1 MIHLKKQYTISAY
14 LLDRLHELG
23 IEHIFGVPGDYN
35 LAFLDDVVAHENLK
49 WIGNCNELNAA
60 YAADGYA
67 RIKGIA
73 ALITTF
79 GVGELSAING
89 IAGSYAENVPVIK
102 ITGTPPTKVMEN
114 GAIVHHTLGDG
125 KFDHFSNMYRE
136 ITVAQ
141 TNVTPEHAA
150 EEIDRVLRA
159 CWNEKRPVH
168 INLPIDVYNKPINK
182 PTEPIL
188 YKPILSNKEALDKML
203 LHATSIINN
212 AKKPVILA
220 DFEVDR
226 FHAKENLHQFVEKTG
241 FPIATLSMGKGI
253 FPEKHPQFIGIYTGD
268 VSSPYLRKRIDES
281 DCIISIGVKLTDTI
295 TGGFT
300 QGFKKE
306 QVIEIHPYTVKI
318 IDKKYGPVVMQNV
331 LQHLSDSIEHR
342 NKDTLD
348 VKPFILESSPFT
360 EEFIP
365 KAQMVTQKRF
375 WQQMYH
381 FLQENDVLIVE
392 QGTPFFGS
400 AAIPLPN
407 NTANVGQPLWGSIG
421 YTLPALLGTQ
431 LANLSRRNI
440 LIIGDGSFQVTAQEL
455 STILRQ
461 NLKPIIFL
469 INNNGYTVERAIHG
483 QNQPYNDIQMWDYN
497 KLSMV
502 FGAEEKSLTFKVENE
517 SELAEVLTN
526 ITFNKNQLIFIEV
539 IMSQSDQPELLAKL
553 GKRFGQQNS

>member
-1 MIHLKKQYTISAY
+1 MIHLKKQYTVSTY

-35 LAFLDDVVAHENLK
+35 LAFLDDVVAHKNLK

-136 ITVAQ
+136 ITIAQ

-182 PTEPIL
+182 PTEPIIN
-188 YKPILSNKEALDKML
+188 KPILSNKEALNKML
-203 LHATSIINN
+203 LHAISKINS

-241 FPIATLSMGKGI
+241 FPIATFSMGKGI
-253 FPEKHPQFIGIYTGD
+253 FPEKHPQFIGVYTGD

-300 QGFKKE
+300 QGFTKE

-318 IDKKYGPVVMQNV
+318 IDKKYGPVVMQDV

-360 EEFIP
+360 EEFNP

-407 NTANVGQPLWGSIG
+407 HTAYVGQPLWGSIG

-483 QNQPYNDIQMWDYN
+483 QNQLYNDIQMWDYN
-497 KLSMV
+497 KLSMI
-502 FGAEEKSLTFKVENE
+502 FGSEEKSLTFKVENE
-517 SELAEVLTN
+517 AELAETLAN
-526 ITFNKNQLIFIEV
+526 IIFNKNQLIFIEV

>member
-1 MIHLKKQYTISAY
+1 MKMQYTVSTY
-14 LLDRLHELG
+14 LLDRLSELG

-35 LAFLDDVVAHENLK
+35 LAFLDDVLAHEKLK

-67 RIKGIA
+67 RIKGVA

-102 ITGTPPTKVMEN
+102 ITGTPTTTVIEN
-114 GAIVHHTLGDG
+114 GELVHHTLGDG

-141 TNVTPEHAA
+141 TNLTPEHAA

-188 YKPILSNKEALDKML
+188 NHPIVSNKDALDKML
-203 LHATSIINN
+203 LHATSKINS

-220 DFEVDR
+220 DFEVNR
-226 FHAKENLHQFVEKTG
+226 FHADEDLHQFVEKTG
-241 FPIATLSMGKGI
+241 FPIASLSMGKGI
-253 FPEKHPQFIGIYTGD
+253 FSEKHPQFIGIYTGD
-268 VSSPYLRKRIDES
+268 GSPPYLRKRVDES

-300 QGFKKE
+300 QGFTKE

-318 IDKKYGPVVMQNV
+318 IDKKYGPVVMKDV

-342 NKDTLD
+342 NEETLEI
-348 VKPFILESSPFT
+348 KSFISESSSIT
-360 EEFIP
+360 KEFNP
-365 KAQMVTQKRF
+365 KAQIVTQQRF
-375 WQQMYH
+375 WQQLYH
-381 FLQENDVLIVE
+381 FLQENDVLIAE
-392 QGTPFFGS
+392 QGTPYFGS

-407 NTANVGQPLWGSIG
+407 NATYVGQPLWGSIG

-431 LANLSRRNI
+431 LANVTRRNI
-440 LIIGDGSFQVTAQEL
+440 LIIGDGSFQLTVQEL

-483 QNQPYNDIQMWDYN
+483 QNQPYNDIQMWDYT
-497 KLSMV
+497 KLANV
-502 FGAEEKSLTFKVENE
+502 FGSEEKSLTFKVENE
-517 SELAEVLTN
+517 IELAEV
-526 ITFNKNQLIFIEV
+526 FNKISFNMNRLIFIEV
-539 IMSQSDQPELLAKL
+539 VMSQGDQPELLAKL
-553 GKRFGQQNS
+553 GKILRKQQSL

>member
-1 MIHLKKQYTISAY
+1 MKTQYTVSTY
-14 LLDRLHELG
+14 LLDRLSELG

-35 LAFLDDVVAHENLK
+35 LAFLDDVLAHEKLK

-79 GVGELSAING
+79 GVGELSALNG
-89 IAGSYAENVPVIK
+89 VAGSYAENVPVIQ
-102 ITGTPPTKVMEN
+102 ITGTPTTKVMEN
-114 GAIVHHTLGDG
+114 GALVHHTLGDG

-141 TNVTPEHAA
+141 TDLTAEHAA

-159 CWNEKRPVH
+159 CWSEKRPVH

-182 PTEPIL
+182 PMEPIFH
-188 YKPILSNKEALDKML
+188 KQILSNKEALGKML
-203 LHATSIINN
+203 LHATSKINS

-220 DFEVDR
+220 DFEADR
-226 FHAKENLHQFVEKTG
+226 FHAEEYLYQFVEKTG

-300 QGFKKE
+300 QGFTKE

-318 IDKKYGPVVMQNV
+318 IDKKYGPVVMKDV
-331 LQHLSDSIEHR
+331 LQQLSNLIEHR
-342 NKDTLD
+342 KEETLEI
-348 VKPFILESSPFT
+348 KPFISESPSIT
-360 EEFIP
+360 EEFNP
-365 KAQMVTQKRF
+365 KAQMVTQKHF
-375 WQQMYH
+375 WQQIYH
-381 FLQENDVLIVE
+381 FLQENDVLIAE

-400 AAIPLPN
+400 ATIPLPN
-407 NTANVGQPLWGSIG
+407 NTTYVAQPLWGSIG

-431 LANLSRRNI
+431 LADLSRRNI
-440 LIIGDGSFQVTAQEL
+440 LIIGDGSFQLTVQEL
-455 STILRQ
+455 STILSQ

-483 QNQPYNDIQMWDYN
+483 QNEPYNDIQMWDYT
-497 KLSMV
+497 KLANV
-502 FGAEEKSLTFKVENE
+502 FGSEEKSLTFRVKNE
-517 SELAEVLTN
+517 IELAEVLTN
-526 ITFNKNQLIFIEV
+526 ITLNKNQLIFVEV
-539 IMSQSDQPELLAKL
+539 VMSQGDQPELLAKL
-553 GKRFGQQNS
+553 GKRFGKQNS

>member
-1 MIHLKKQYTISAY
+1 MKMQYTVSTY

-35 LAFLDDVVAHENLK
+35 LAFLDDVIAHKNLE

-60 YAADGYA
+60 YAADGYS

-89 IAGSYAENVPVIK
+89 IAGSYAENIPVIK
-102 ITGTPPTKVMEN
+102 ITGTPTTKVMEN
-114 GAIVHHTLGDG
+114 GELVHHTLGDG

-141 TNVTPEHAA
+141 TNLTPEHAA

-188 YKPILSNKEALDKML
+188 NKSILSNKEALDKML
-203 LHATSIINN
+203 LHATSKINS

-226 FHAKENLHQFVEKTG
+226 FHAEEDLRHFVEKTG

-253 FPEKHPQFIGIYTGD
+253 FPEKHPQFIGVYTGD
-268 VSSPYLRKRIDES
+268 VSSPYLQKRIDES

-300 QGFKKE
+300 QGFTKE

-318 IDKKYGPVVMQNV
+318 IDKKYGPVLMQDV

-342 NKDTLD
+342 NEENLEI
-348 VKPFILESSPFT
+348 KPFISESSSIT
-360 EEFIP
+360 EDFNP
-365 KAQMVTQKRF
+365 KVQMVTQKRF

-381 FLQENDVLIVE
+381 FLKENDVLIAE

-400 AAIPLPN
+400 SSIPLPN
-407 NTANVGQPLWGSIG
+407 NTTYVGQPLWGSIG

-431 LANLSRRNI
+431 LADLSRRNI
-440 LIIGDGSFQVTAQEL
+440 LIIGDGSFQLTVQEL
-455 STILRQ
+455 STILRH

-483 QNQPYNDIQMWDYN
+483 PNQPYNDIQMWDYN
-497 KLSMV
+497 KFPNV
-502 FGAEEKSLTFKVENE
+502 FGSEEKSLTFKVKNE
-517 SELAEVLTN
+517 TELVEVLSK
-526 ITFNKNQLIFIEV
+526 ITFNMDRLIFIEV
-539 IMSQSDQPELLAKL
+539 VMSQGDQPELLAKL
-553 GKRFGQQNS
+553 GKRFGKQNS

>member
-1 MIHLKKQYTISAY
+1 MIHLKTQYTVSTY
-14 LLDRLHELG
+14 LLDRLSELG

-35 LAFLDDVVAHENLK
+35 LAFLDDVVAHEKLE
-49 WIGNCNELNAA
+49 WVGNCNELNAA

-89 IAGSYAENVPVIK
+89 VAGSYAENVPVIK
-102 ITGTPPTKVMEN
+102 ITGTPPTTVMEN
-114 GAIVHHTLGDG
+114 GALVHHTLGDG

-141 TNVTPEHAA
+141 TNLTPEHAA

-159 CWNEKRPVH
+159 CWSEKRPVH
-168 INLPIDVYNKPINK
+168 IQLPIDVYNKPINK
-182 PTEPIL
+182 PTESIL
-188 YKPILSNKEALDKML
+188 HKPFVSNKDALDKML
-203 LHATSIINN
+203 LHATSKINS
-212 AKKPVILA
+212 ARKPVILA
-220 DFEVDR
+220 DFEVAR
-226 FHAKENLHQFVEKTG
+226 FHAEEYLHQFVEKTG

-268 VSSPYLRKRIDES
+268 VSPSYLRKRIDES

-318 IDKKYGPVVMQNV
+318 MDKKYGPVVMKDV
-331 LQHLSDSIEHR
+331 LKQLNDLIEHR
-342 NKDTLD
+342 KEDTLEI
-348 VKPFILESSPFT
+348 KPFISESLPIT
-360 EEFIP
+360 EEFNP
-365 KAQMVTQKRF
+365 KAQMITQKRF
-375 WQQMYH
+375 WQQIYH
-381 FLQENDVLIVE
+381 FLQENDVLIAE

-400 AAIPLPN
+400 ATIPLPN
-407 NTANVGQPLWGSIG
+407 NTTYVAQPLWGSIG

-440 LIIGDGSFQVTAQEL
+440 LIIGDGSFQLTVQEL

-483 QNQPYNDIQMWDYN
+483 QNETYNDIQMWDYT
-497 KLSMV
+497 KLANV
-502 FGAEEKSLTFKVENE
+502 FGTEEKSLTWKVENE
-517 SELAEVLTN
+517 TELAEVLTN
-526 ITFNKNQLIFIEV
+526 ITVNNNQLIFIEV
-539 IMSQSDQPELLAKL
+539 VMSQGDQPELLAKL
-553 GKRFGQQNS
+553 GKRFGMQNS

>member
-1 MIHLKKQYTISAY
+1 MKMQYTVSTY

-35 LAFLDDVVAHENLK
+35 LAFLDDVIAHKNLE

-60 YAADGYA
+60 YAADGYS

-102 ITGTPPTKVMEN
+102 ITGTPTTKVMEN
-114 GAIVHHTLGDG
+114 GELVHHTLGDG

-141 TNVTPEHAA
+141 TNLTPEHAA

-188 YKPILSNKEALDKML
+188 NKPILSNKEALDKML
-203 LHATSIINN
+203 LHATSKINS

-220 DFEVDR
+220 DFEVTR
-226 FHAKENLHQFVEKTG
+226 FHAEEDLQHFVEKTG

-253 FPEKHPQFIGIYTGD
+253 FPEKHPQFIGVYTGD
-268 VSSPYLRKRIDES
+268 VSSPYLQKRIDES

-300 QGFKKE
+300 QGFTKE

-318 IDKKYGPVVMQNV
+318 IDKKYGPVLMQDV

-342 NKDTLD
+342 NEKNLEI
-348 VKPFILESSPFT
+348 KPFISESSSIT
-360 EEFIP
+360 EDFNP
-365 KAQMVTQKRF
+365 KVQMVTQKRF

-381 FLQENDVLIVE
+381 FLKENDVLIAE

-400 AAIPLPN
+400 ASIPLPN
-407 NTANVGQPLWGSIG
+407 NTTYVGQPLWGSIG

-431 LANLSRRNI
+431 LADLSRRNI
-440 LIIGDGSFQVTAQEL
+440 LIIGDGSFQLTVQEL
-455 STILRQ
+455 STILRH

-483 QNQPYNDIQMWDYN
+483 PNQPYNDIQMWDYDKFPN
-497 KLSMV
+497 V
-502 FGAEEKSLTFKVENE
+502 FGSEEKSLTFKVKNE
-517 SELAEVLTN
+517 TELVEVLSK
-526 ITFNKNQLIFIEV
+526 ITFNMDRLIFIEV
-539 IMSQSDQPELLAKL
+539 VMSQGDQPELLAKL
-553 GKRFGQQNS
+553 GKRFGKQNS

>member
-1 MIHLKKQYTISAY
+1 MKTQYTVSTY
-14 LLDRLHELG
+14 LLDRLSELG

-35 LAFLDDVVAHENLK
+35 LAFLDDVLAHEKLK

-79 GVGELSAING
+79 GVGELSALNG
-89 IAGSYAENVPVIK
+89 VAGSYAENLPVIK
-102 ITGTPPTKVMEN
+102 ITGTPTTKLMEN
-114 GAIVHHTLGDG
+114 GALVHHTLGDG

-141 TNVTPEHAA
+141 AKLTPEHAV

-159 CWNEKRPVH
+159 CWIEKRPVH
-168 INLPIDVYNKPINK
+168 IQLPIDVYNKPINK

-188 YKPILSNKEALDKML
+188 HKPVVSNKDALDKML
-203 LHATSIINN
+203 LHATSKISS

-220 DFEVDR
+220 DFEVAR
-226 FHAKENLHQFVEKTG
+226 FHAEEYLHQFVEKTG
-241 FPIATLSMGKGI
+241 FPIATLSMGKGV
-253 FPEKHPQFIGIYTGD
+253 FPEKHPQFIGVYTGD
-268 VSSPYLRKRIDES
+268 VSSPYLRKRINES

-300 QGFKKE
+300 QGFTKE

-318 IDKKYGPVVMQNV
+318 IDKTYGPVVMKDV
-331 LQHLSDSIEHR
+331 LEQLTDLIEHR
-342 NKDTLD
+342 IEETLEI
-348 VKPFILESSPFT
+348 KSFISESLSIT
-360 EEFIP
+360 EEFNP

-375 WQQMYH
+375 WQQIYH
-381 FLQENDVLIVE
+381 FLQENDVLIAE

-400 AAIPLPN
+400 ATIPLPN
-407 NTANVGQPLWGSIG
+407 NTTYVTQPLWGSIG

-431 LANLSRRNI
+431 LADLSRRNI
-440 LIIGDGSFQVTAQEL
+440 LIIGDGSFQVTVQEL

-483 QNQPYNDIQMWDYN
+483 QKEPYNDIQMWDYT
-497 KLSMV
+497 KLANV
-502 FGAEEKSLTFKVENE
+502 FGSEEKSLPCKVENE
-517 SELAEVLTN
+517 IELAEVLTN
-526 ITFNKNQLIFIEV
+526 ITLNKNQLIFIEV
-539 IMSQSDQPELLAKL
+539 IMSQGDQPELLAKL
-553 GKRFGQQNS
+553 GERFGKQNS

>member
-1 MIHLKKQYTISAY
+1 MIHLKTQYTVSTY
-14 LLDRLHELG
+14 LLDRLSELG

-35 LAFLDDVVAHENLK
+35 LAFLDDVIAHENVE

-102 ITGTPPTKVMEN
+102 ITGTPPTTVMEN
-114 GAIVHHTLGDG
+114 GALVHHTLGDG

-141 TNVTPEHAA
+141 SKLTPEHAA
-150 EEIDRVLRA
+150 EEIDHVLRA
-159 CWNEKRPVH
+159 CWSAKRPVH
-168 INLPIDVYNKPINK
+168 IQLPIDVYNKPINK

-188 YKPILSNKEALDKML
+188 HKPVVSNKDALDKML
-203 LHATSIINN
+203 LHATSKINS

-226 FHAKENLHQFVEKTG
+226 FHAKEYLYQFVEKTG

-253 FPEKHPQFIGIYTGD
+253 FPEKHSQFIGIYTGD

-300 QGFKKE
+300 QDFTKE

-318 IDKKYGPVVMQNV
+318 IDKKYGPVVMKDV
-331 LQHLSDSIEHR
+331 LQQLSNVIEHR
-342 NKDTLD
+342 NEETLD
-348 VKPFILESSPFT
+348 IKPFISESLSIT
-360 EEFIP
+360 EKFNP
-365 KAQMVTQKRF
+365 KPQMVTQKRF
-375 WQQMYH
+375 WQQIYH
-381 FLQENDVLIVE
+381 FLQENDVLLAE

-407 NTANVGQPLWGSIG
+407 NTTYVVQPLWGSIG

-431 LANLSRRNI
+431 LANVSRRNI
-440 LIIGDGSFQVTAQEL
+440 LIIGDGSFQLTVQEL

-483 QNQPYNDIQMWDYN
+483 QNEPYNDIQMWDYT
-497 KLSMV
+497 KLANV
-502 FGAEEKSLTFKVENE
+502 FGLKEKSLTCKVENE
-517 SELAEVLTN
+517 IELEEVLTK
-526 ITFNKNQLIFIEV
+526 ISTAKNQLTFVEV
-539 IMSQSDQPELLAKL
+539 VMSQGDQPELLAKL

>member
-1 MIHLKKQYTISAY
+1 MKTQYTVSTY
-14 LLDRLHELG
+14 LLDRLSELG

-35 LAFLDDVVAHENLK
+35 LAFLDDVLAHEKLK

-79 GVGELSAING
+79 GVGELSALNG
-89 IAGSYAENVPVIK
+89 VAGSYAENVPVIK
-102 ITGTPPTKVMEN
+102 ITGTPTTKLMEN
-114 GAIVHHTLGDG
+114 GALVHHTLGDG

-141 TNVTPEHAA
+141 AKLTPEHAV

-159 CWNEKRPVH
+159 CWIEKRPVH
-168 INLPIDVYNKPINK
+168 IQLPIDVYNKPINK

-188 YKPILSNKEALDKML
+188 HKPVVSNKDALDKML
-203 LHATSIINN
+203 LHATSKISS

-220 DFEVDR
+220 DFEVAR
-226 FHAKENLHQFVEKTG
+226 FHAEEYLHQFVEKTG
-241 FPIATLSMGKGI
+241 FPIATLSMGKGV
-253 FPEKHPQFIGIYTGD
+253 FPEKHPQFIGVYTGD

-300 QGFKKE
+300 QGFTKE

-318 IDKKYGPVVMQNV
+318 IDKTYGPVVMKDV
-331 LQHLSDSIEHR
+331 LEQLTDLIEHR
-342 NKDTLD
+342 IEETLEI
-348 VKPFILESSPFT
+348 KSFISESLSIT
-360 EEFIP
+360 EEFNP

-375 WQQMYH
+375 WQQIYH
-381 FLQENDVLIVE
+381 FLQENDVLIAE

-400 AAIPLPN
+400 ATIPLPN
-407 NTANVGQPLWGSIG
+407 NTTYVTQPLWGSIG

-431 LANLSRRNI
+431 LADLSRRNI
-440 LIIGDGSFQVTAQEL
+440 LIIGDGSFQVTVQEL

-483 QNQPYNDIQMWDYN
+483 QKEPYNDIQMWDYT
-497 KLSMV
+497 KLANV
-502 FGAEEKSLTFKVENE
+502 FGSEEKSLPCKVENE
-517 SELAEVLTN
+517 IELAEVLTN
-526 ITFNKNQLIFIEV
+526 ITLNKNQLIFIEV
-539 IMSQSDQPELLAKL
+539 IMSQGDQPELLAKL
-553 GKRFGQQNS
+553 GERFGKQNS

>member
-1 MIHLKKQYTISAY
+1 MIHLKTQYTVSTY
-14 LLDRLHELG
+14 LLDRLSELG

-35 LAFLDDVVAHENLK
+35 LAFLDDVLAHEKLK

-79 GVGELSAING
+79 GVGELSALNG
-89 IAGSYAENVPVIK
+89 VAGSYAENVPVIK
-102 ITGTPPTKVMEN
+102 ITGTPTTKLMEN
-114 GAIVHHTLGDG
+114 GALVHHTLGDG

-141 TNVTPEHAA
+141 AKLTPEHAV

-159 CWNEKRPVH
+159 CWIEKRPVH
-168 INLPIDVYNKPINK
+168 IQLPIDVYNKPINK

-188 YKPILSNKEALDKML
+188 HKPVVSNKDALDKML
-203 LHATSIINN
+203 LHTTSKISS

-220 DFEVDR
+220 DFEVAR
-226 FHAKENLHQFVEKTG
+226 FHAEEYLHQFVEKTG
-241 FPIATLSMGKGI
+241 FPIATLSMGKGV
-253 FPEKHPQFIGIYTGD
+253 FPEKHPQFIGVYTGD

-300 QGFKKE
+300 QGFTKE

-318 IDKKYGPVVMQNV
+318 IDKTYGPVVMKDV
-331 LQHLSDSIEHR
+331 LEQLTDLIEHR
-342 NKDTLD
+342 IEETLEI
-348 VKPFILESSPFT
+348 KSFISESLSIT
-360 EEFIP
+360 EEFNP

-375 WQQMYH
+375 WQQIYH
-381 FLQENDVLIVE
+381 FLQENDVLIAE

-400 AAIPLPN
+400 ATIPLPN
-407 NTANVGQPLWGSIG
+407 NTTYVTQPLWGSIG

-431 LANLSRRNI
+431 LADLSRRNI
-440 LIIGDGSFQVTAQEL
+440 LIIGDGSFQVTVQEL

-483 QNQPYNDIQMWDYN
+483 QKEPYNDIQMWDYT
-497 KLSMV
+497 KLANV
-502 FGAEEKSLTFKVENE
+502 FGSEEKSLPCKVENE
-517 SELAEVLTN
+517 IELAEVLTN
-526 ITFNKNQLIFIEV
+526 ITLNKNQLIFIEV
-539 IMSQSDQPELLAKL
+539 IMSQGDQPELLAKL
-553 GKRFGQQNS
+553 GERFGKQNS

>member
-1 MIHLKKQYTISAY
+1 MIHLKKQYTVSTY

-35 LAFLDDVVAHENLK
+35 LAFLDDVVAHKNLK

-136 ITVAQ
+136 ITIAQ

-182 PTEPIL
+182 PTEPIIN
-188 YKPILSNKEALDKML
+188 KPILSNKEALNKML
-203 LHATSIINN
+203 LHAISKINS

-226 FHAKENLHQFVEKTG
+226 FHAKESLHQFVEKTG
-241 FPIATLSMGKGI
+241 FPIATFSMGKGI
-253 FPEKHPQFIGIYTGD
+253 FPEKHPQFIGVYTGD

-300 QGFKKE
+300 QGFTKE

-318 IDKKYGPVVMQNV
+318 IDKKYGPVVMQDV

-360 EEFIP
+360 EEFNP

-381 FLQENDVLIVE
+381 FLQENDVLVVE
-392 QGTPFFGS
+392 QGTPFFCS

-407 NTANVGQPLWGSIG
+407 NTAYVGQPLWGSIG

-483 QNQPYNDIQMWDYN
+483 QNQLYNDIQMWDYN

-502 FGAEEKSLTFKVENE
+502 FGSEEKSLTFKVENE
-517 SELAEVLTN
+517 AELAEVLTN

>member
-1 MIHLKKQYTISAY
+1 MKMQYTVSTY

-35 LAFLDDVVAHENLK
+35 LAFLDDVIAHKNLE

-60 YAADGYA
+60 YAADGYS

-102 ITGTPPTKVMEN
+102 ITGTPTTKVMEN
-114 GAIVHHTLGDG
+114 GELVHHTLGDG

-141 TNVTPEHAA
+141 TNLTPEHAA

-188 YKPILSNKEALDKML
+188 NKPTLSNKEALDKML
-203 LHATSIINN
+203 LHATSKINS

-220 DFEVDR
+220 DFEVNR
-226 FHAKENLHQFVEKTG
+226 FHAEEDLQHFVEKTG

-253 FPEKHPQFIGIYTGD
+253 FPEKHPQFIGVYTGD
-268 VSSPYLRKRIDES
+268 VSSPYLQKRIDES

-300 QGFKKE
+300 QGFTKE

-318 IDKKYGPVVMQNV
+318 IDKKYGPVLMQDV

-342 NKDTLD
+342 NEENLEI
-348 VKPFILESSPFT
+348 KPFISESSSIT
-360 EEFIP
+360 EDFNP
-365 KAQMVTQKRF
+365 KVQMVTQKRF
-375 WQQMYH
+375 WQRMYH
-381 FLQENDVLIVE
+381 FLKENDVLIAE

-400 AAIPLPN
+400 ASIPLPN
-407 NTANVGQPLWGSIG
+407 NTTYVGQALWGSIG

-431 LANLSRRNI
+431 LADLSRRNI
-440 LIIGDGSFQVTAQEL
+440 LIIGDGSFQLTVQEL
-455 STILRQ
+455 STILRH

-483 QNQPYNDIQMWDYN
+483 PNQPYNDIQMWDYDKFPN
-497 KLSMV
+497 V
-502 FGAEEKSLTFKVENE
+502 FRSEEKSLTFKVKNE
-517 SELAEVLTN
+517 TELVEVLSK
-526 ITFNKNQLIFIEV
+526 ITFNMDRLIFIEV
-539 IMSQSDQPELLAKL
+539 VMSRGDQPELLAKL
-553 GKRFGQQNS
+553 GKRFGKQNS

>member
-1 MIHLKKQYTISAY
+1 MNHLKTQYTVSTY
-14 LLDRLHELG
+14 LLDRLSELG

-35 LAFLDDVVAHENLK
+35 LAFLDDVLAHKNVE

-73 ALITTF
+73 SLITTF
-79 GVGELSAING
+79 GVGELSAMNG

-102 ITGTPPTKVMEN
+102 ITGTPTTKVMEN
-114 GAIVHHTLGDG
+114 GALVHHTLGDG

-141 TNVTPEHAA
+141 TNLTAEHAA

-188 YKPILSNKEALDKML
+188 DKPILSNKEALDKML
-203 LHATSIINN
+203 LHAISNINS

-226 FHAKENLHQFVEKTG
+226 FHAELDLLHFIEKTG

-253 FPEKHPQFIGIYTGD
+253 FPEKHLQFIGVYTGD

-300 QGFKKE
+300 QGFTKE

-318 IDKKYGPVVMQNV
+318 IDKKYGPVVMKDV
-331 LQHLSDSIEHR
+331 LQQLSDVIEHR
-342 NKDTLD
+342 NEETLD
-348 VKPFILESSPFT
+348 IKPFISESLSIT
-360 EEFIP
+360 EELNP
-365 KAQMVTQKRF
+365 KEQMITQKRF

-400 AAIPLPN
+400 ATIPLPN
-407 NTANVGQPLWGSIG
+407 NTTYVAQPLWGSIG

-440 LIIGDGSFQVTAQEL
+440 LIIGDGSFQLTVQEL

-483 QNQPYNDIQMWDYN
+483 QNESYNDIQMWDYT
-497 KLSMV
+497 KLASV
-502 FGAEEKSLTFKVENE
+502 FGSEEKSLTCKVENE
-517 SELAEVLTN
+517 IELAEVLTN
-526 ITFNKNQLIFIEV
+526 ITLNKNQLIFIEV
-539 IMSQSDQPELLAKL
+539 VMSQGDQPELLAKL

>member
-1 MIHLKKQYTISAY
+1 MKIQYTVSTY
-14 LLDRLHELG
+14 LLDRLYELG

-35 LAFLDDVVAHENLK
+35 LAFLDDVIAHENLE

-67 RIKGIA
+67 RIKGVA

-89 IAGSYAENVPVIK
+89 IAGSYAETVPVIK
-102 ITGTPPTKVMEN
+102 ITGTPTTNVMEN
-114 GAIVHHTLGDG
+114 GKLVHHTLGDG

-141 TNVTPEHAA
+141 TNLTPEHAA
-150 EEIDRVLRA
+150 EEIDRVLRT

-168 INLPIDVYNKPINK
+168 INLPIDVHNKPINK
-182 PTEPIL
+182 PTEPL
-188 YKPILSNKEALDKML
+188 LNNPILSNKEALDKML
-203 LHATSIINN
+203 LHATSKINS

-220 DFEVDR
+220 DFEVNR
-226 FHAKENLHQFVEKTG
+226 FHAEEDLYQFVEKTG

-253 FPEKHPQFIGIYTGD
+253 FPEKHPQFIGVYTGD
-268 VSSPYLRKRIDES
+268 VSSAYLRKRIDES

-300 QGFKKE
+300 QGFTKE

-318 IDKKYGPVVMQNV
+318 IDKKYGPVIMKDV
-331 LQHLSDSIEHR
+331 LQHLSDSIELR
-342 NKDTLD
+342 NVETLEI
-348 VKPFILESSPFT
+348 KPFTSESLSIT
-360 EEFIP
+360 EEFNP
-365 KAQMVTQKRF
+365 KAQIVTQKRF

-381 FLQENDVLIVE
+381 FLKENDVLIAE

-400 AAIPLPN
+400 ATIPLPN
-407 NTANVGQPLWGSIG
+407 NTTYVGQPLWGSIG

-431 LANLSRRNI
+431 LADLSRRNI
-440 LIIGDGSFQVTAQEL
+440 LIIGDGSFQLTVQEL
-455 STILRQ
+455 STMLRH

-483 QNQPYNDIQMWDYN
+483 QNQPYNDIQMWKYN
-497 KLSMV
+497 KLTNV
-502 FGAEEKSLTFKVENE
+502 FGSEEKSLTFKVENE
-517 SELAEVLTN
+517 TEFAEVLTK
-526 ITFNKNQLIFIEV
+526 ITINTDRLIFIEV
-539 IMSQSDQPELLAKL
+539 VMSQGDQPELLAKL
-553 GKRFGQQNS
+553 GKRFGSQNS

>member
-1 MIHLKKQYTISAY
+1 
-14 LLDRLHELG
+14 
-23 IEHIFGVPGDYN
+23 
-35 LAFLDDVVAHENLK
+35 
-49 WIGNCNELNAA
+49 
-60 YAADGYA
+60 
-67 RIKGIA
+67 
-73 ALITTF
+73 
-79 GVGELSAING
+79 
-89 IAGSYAENVPVIK
+89 
-102 ITGTPPTKVMEN
+102 
-114 GAIVHHTLGDG
+114 
-125 KFDHFSNMYRE
+125 
-136 ITVAQ
+136 
-141 TNVTPEHAA
+141 
-150 EEIDRVLRA
+150 
-159 CWNEKRPVH
+159 
-168 INLPIDVYNKPINK
+168 
-182 PTEPIL
+182 
-188 YKPILSNKEALDKML
+188 
-203 LHATSIINN
+203 
-212 AKKPVILA
+212 
-220 DFEVDR
+220 
-226 FHAKENLHQFVEKTG
+226 VEKTG

-300 QGFKKE
+300 QGFTKE
-306 QVIEIHPYTVKI
+306 QVIEIHPYAVKI
-318 IDKKYGPVVMQNV
+318 IDKKYGPVVMQDV

-365 KAQMVTQKRF
+365 KAQLVTQKRF

-407 NTANVGQPLWGSIG
+407 NTAYVGQPLWGSIG

-431 LANLSRRNI
+431 LATLSRRNI